1 MSRSD
6 CRKFSANIFN
16 VSKCSQCFR
25 QRDDHSLAAL
35 ECNRS
40 TRKVTKCGYLF
51 VAPDWDFI
59 TNPLY
64 RTKRWQRRW
73 FVLYDDGDLTYSVD
87 EHPETIPQASI
98 DMSTVVEVTWA
109 EEITGH
115 LYSLA
120 IRCPE
125 KVTFVKGTCSE
136 ESNWWF
142 NVLAAFP
149 KIKVRTKRTTKIST
163 SGIFGNQDKARY
175 SLPDVENQ
183 REDKV
188 PSSLGTNS
196 IDEYFSKTTS
206 RPTSLPIS
214 SNAPAIVSAI
224 VKGTGKGID
233 LLDKTSSPLISRRT
247 SNHERGDPDGCNLD
261 SETTANFMSE
271 SLIHDKKGWLMKLDN
286 KSREWT
292 KHWFTLRGAALF
304 FYRDPSA
311 EAKGVLDGV
320 IDVNSLTEVIPVSV
334 SRNYAFQLTTW
345 EKNHITLSAMAD
357 SVRNDWIKLLRMVAG
372 ITGKTTE
379 KPSNRN
385 SYEIIENTT
394 NSLEKEIL
402 LTNKSDDLKSEIEK
416 DLMKTQQRYKD
427 KNRIF
432 SLNKNLITTF
442 KGQQGGSLKS
452 SAAKVNYSSDEEYGT
467 ASEGRHPDSFG
478 FMSPM
483 SPSSPVIETKERT
496 SSRSSSRTS
505 RFNKRSLSSPP
516 SSRRSTMDSIRFDD
530 AIITSSVDDD
540 MEISSILRS
549 RLATVEKDLWMMRE
563 EAEERESR
571 MTELLRTL
579 DKTESE
585 LTARIKEAED
595 ARDGL
600 AVELQEKTKQADA
613 LFEQQKKEIESYKQM
628 IGVLEDRLSRGI
640 DENDTLYKKLQE
652 MENSGSSSLCSLNR
666 YKMKRV
672 DSLSDLT
679 NLNDIDPYTIE
690 RDSLADEYREL
701 KQRFEKAVN
710 EIRLMKKE
718 LKESQNQFDSLE
730 ISYVTLRNDI
740 EQVKKD
746 KHSQLTMMAARIQDL
761 TFKYLS
767 ADRQNRVLKQKI
779 AKTEKR
785 RSLSLKGKEAF
796 SIPKEFE
803 EKLTEL
809 EMKIDKIEVDNS
821 KQEQH
826 KARSSMKMRRKSLDD
841 DVTSA
846 KPVEQIVR
854 LNSLERRVN
863 NFRGKS
869 RDTSVA
875 RTNRKMSE
883 HSVDRLKWL
892 EEVVIV
898 ALSHVEQSLKML
910 QESNGSK
917 GCVEKSLEDTLDI
930 LRNACENCLGES
942 QITACQGEKVKK
954 IVEDMEME
962 LREKLSELLHQRQH
976 LRANSQL
983 THEENMKLLAER
995 VAFESV
1001 LFGKLHS
1008 AISRAETPSNCE
1020 DHFIYAEV
1028 VETVRLIVAL
1038 RKKLDDD
1045 GRPISLENSCMDILS
1060 SVLSRRLLLTA
1071 NQCRDDGECQARVTL
1086 PTTVID
1092 DLRRQRDDLLGVLK
1106 VFRVRAMDQLAVG
1119 LAVET
1124 LDSISNNKA
1133 INEASQE
1140 AWQHAQMIVNSE
1152 LIRGEISQ
1160 VFRNCVN
1167 QYQQLMKPARR
1178 VSLSLSEGKCFEHFA
1193 DTVGIFLRG
1202 EIDSTLAEL
1211 MVKHEEA
1218 LGKIQKGEID
1228 RRSISPDGRKLLIQ
1242 LADICAHRAIIDAR
1256 ISVLSGEYTEP
1267 PEDDMIPTRDTPL
1280 KNIDISKYEDLFTQ
1294 IAEDFNIDPT
1304 NLAAEAD
1311 WNFFGRHFRKI
1322 DDSVV
1327 RNVATN
1333 TEMITRNA
1341 STESDL
1347 MACDECE
1354 ENREKL
1360 NSLGKQHEDSIN
1372 DICQSYSYTV
1382 EVLKQKLEDEQQ
1394 LNENYRSENMKIIHQ
1409 LKELTNKR
1417 DARKSE
1423 LMEMTEKLNDIS
1435 HTYRAKKIDCP
1446 PESSGGDQVDSRSPQ
1461 EEYEDEKSH
1470 LFQLEKHLKVVNEV
1484 KNEEDS
1490 LRKRYQSEI
1499 EQLRALCEKG
1509 LVAMESSH
1517 RRIISELEKKHQ
1529 QELQQ
1534 VLCEKEQALAEETQA
1549 TLAAL
1554 DAMRKAHQNE
1564 VQREI
1569 ARFKQ
1574 DFMKQF
1580 QKGGYNSLA
1589 MEHKEKEQELEE
1601 VRQEILSLSEKFSM
1615 KCVET
1620 ASLEEKIQHLTRQ
1633 LLASQQQVQQLK
1645 SRDCH
1650 MESHLLSMKDE
1661 RKLEESKNHEGESA
1675 VPNYAKQTGVNE
1687 NTVMQKAKEIHPR
1700 LKLNEGIKLSPLL
1713 GGHHGATS
1721 TVGLIPLERMK
1732 TKVISTSNLSLRLSR
1747 NLRDLSTKYKGEA
1760 EDGRMLATTAS
1771 GSAAN
1776 PLCSPPP
1783 LNERDAEHVMRRF
1796 ELEI

>member
-1 MSRSD
+1 M
-6 CRKFSANIFN
+6 
-16 VSKCSQCFR
+16 
-25 QRDDHSLAAL
+25 
-35 ECNRS
+35 
-40 TRKVTKCGYLF
+40 
-51 VAPDWDFI
+51 
-59 TNPLY
+59 
-64 RTKRWQRRW
+64 
-73 FVLYDDGDLTYSVD
+73 
-87 EHPETIPQASI
+87 PETIPQAVI
-98 DMSTVVEVTWA
+98 DMSSVVEVTWA

-115 LYSLA
+115 LFSLA
-120 IRCPE
+120 IRCPD

-149 KIKVRTKRTTKIST
+149 KIKVRTKRSTKLS
-163 SGIFGNQDKARY
+163 SGGMYGNQDKARF

-183 REDKV
+183 RSEEKV
-188 PSSLGTNS
+188 PSLGSKS
-196 IDEYFSKTTS
+196 IEEYFNKSTS

-224 VKGTGKGID
+224 VKGTGKGVD
-233 LLDKTSSPLISRRT
+233 LLDKASSPLITRRT

-271 SLIHDKKGWLMKLDN
+271 SLIHDKKGWLMKLDS
-286 KSREWT
+286 KTREWT

-304 FYRDPSA
+304 FYRDPNA

-345 EKNHITLSAMAD
+345 EKNQITLSAMAD
-357 SVRNDWIKLLRMVAG
+357 SVRNDWIKLLKTVAG
-372 ITGKTTE
+372 ITTKTTE
-379 KPSNRN
+379 KPPGRTA
-385 SYEIIENTT
+385 YELIENT
-394 NSLEKEIL
+394 SLEKNIL

-416 DLMKTQQRYKD
+416 DLMKTQQRYKE

-432 SLNKNLITTF
+432 AINKNIIQTF
-442 KGQQGGSLKS
+442 KNQGGSVKATTGTPS
-452 SAAKVNYSSDEEYGT
+452 KINYSSDEEYGT

-478 FMSPM
+478 FVSPM

-496 SSRSSSRTS
+496 NSRSSSRAG

-516 SSRRSTMDSIRFDD
+516 SSRRSTMESIRFDD
-530 AIITSSVDDD
+530 AIISSSVDDD

-563 EAEERESR
+563 EAEERETR

-585 LTARIKEAED
+585 LSTRIKEAED
-595 ARDGL
+595 ARDSL
-600 AVELQEKTKQADA
+600 ADELQEKTKQADA
-613 LFEQQKKEIESYKQM
+613 LFEQQKGEIENYKQM
-628 IGVLEDRLSRGI
+628 ISVLEDRLNRGI
-640 DENDTLYKKLQE
+640 DENEILYKKLQDI
-652 MENSGSSSLCSLNR
+652 ENSGSSSLCSLNR

-679 NLNDIDPYTIE
+679 NLNDIDPYAVE
-690 RDSLADEYREL
+690 RDTLADEYREV
-701 KQRFEKAVN
+701 KHRFEKAVN

-730 ISYVTLRNDI
+730 ISYATLRNDI
-740 EQVKKD
+740 EQIKKD

-785 RSLSLKGKEAF
+785 RSLSLKGKDAF

-809 EMKIDKIEVDNS
+809 EQKIDKIEAS
-821 KQEQH
+821 SETSAPGGEH
-826 KARSSMKMRRKSLDD
+826 KGRIKMRRKSLDD
-841 DVTSA
+841 DVNSA

-863 NFRGKS
+863 NLRTNPK
-869 RDTSVA
+869 DTSVA
-875 RTNRKMSE
+875 RNNRKMSE
-883 HSVDRLKWL
+883 HSVDRLRWL
-892 EEVVIV
+892 EEVIV
-898 ALSHVEQSLKML
+898 LALSHVEQSLKVL
-910 QESNGSK
+910 QQEQSPPVFG
-917 GCVEKSLEDTLDI
+917 VEKSLQDAVDV
-930 LRNACENCLGES
+930 LRSACESCLGES
-942 QITACQGEKVKK
+942 NVAVEGERVKK
-954 IVEDMEME
+954 IVEDMEVE
-962 LREKLSELLHQRQH
+962 LREKLTQLLHQRQH
-976 LRANSQL
+976 LRACSQL

-995 VAFESV
+995 VAYESV
-1001 LFGKLHS
+1001 LFGKLHN
-1008 AISRAETPSNCE
+1008 AISRAESPASSGCSNE
-1020 DHFIYAEV
+1020 QHLIYAEV
-1028 VETVRLIVAL
+1028 METVRLMVAL
-1038 RKKLDDD
+1038 RKKLNGEAEEVVAMTNLGECCTDV
-1045 GRPISLENSCMDILS
+1045 LTNILTK
-1060 SVLSRRLLLTA
+1060 RLLLTGMRCSD
-1071 NQCRDDGECQARVTL
+1071 NGECSVRITL
-1086 PTTVID
+1086 PEGVID
-1092 DLRRQRDDLLGVLK
+1092 DLRHQREALQSLLGDFK
-1106 VFRVRAMDQLAVG
+1106 GQAMEKLAIG
-1119 LAVET
+1119 LALET
-1124 LDSISNNKA
+1124 LDSISSNNA

-1140 AWQHAQMIVNSE
+1140 AWQHAQMIVNGE
-1152 LIRGEISQ
+1152 LIRAEISQ
-1160 VFRNCVN
+1160 VFRNCMN
-1167 QYQQLMKPARR
+1167 QYCVRKPTK
-1178 VSLSLSEGKCFEHFA
+1178 SLLITLTETKCFEHFA
-1193 DTVGIFLRG
+1193 DTVGIFLRN
-1202 EIDSTLAEL
+1202 EVDTTLAEL

-1218 LGKIQKGEID
+1218 LERIQKGEIE
-1228 RRSISPDGRKLLIQ
+1228 RKSLSPNGRNLLIK

-1267 PEDDMIPTRDTPL
+1267 PVDDMIPTRDTTACPPKSL
-1280 KNIDISKYEDLFTQ
+1280 ILPN
-1294 IAEDFNIDPT
+1294 
-1304 NLAAEAD
+1304 AD
-1311 WNFFGRHFRKI
+1311 WKFFGRHVRKYE
-1322 DDSVV
+1322 DHPAKNASTMTVGADVK
-1327 RNVATN
+1327 NV
-1333 TEMITRNA
+1333 

-1347 MACDECE
+1347 QPCDECAGT
-1354 ENREKL
+1354 REKL
-1360 NSLGKQHEDSIN
+1360 QNLGKQHEDSIN

-1382 EVLKQKLEDEQQ
+1382 EVLKQKLEDEQK
-1394 LNENYRSENMKIIHQ
+1394 LNENFRCENMKIINQ

-1417 DARKSE
+1417 DARKTE

-1435 HTYRAKKIDCP
+1435 HTYHAKKIDCP
-1446 PESSGGDQVDSRSPQ
+1446 PESDVVDSRSPQ
-1461 EEYEDEKSH
+1461 EEYESEKSH
-1470 LFQLEKHLKVVNEV
+1470 LFQLEKHLKGTSVTDTDGSVIVAE
-1484 KNEEDS
+1484 KQEEDS

-1534 VLCEKEQALAEETQA
+1534 MLCEKEQALAEETQA

-1554 DAMRKAHQNE
+1554 DAMRKAHQSE

-1580 QKGGYNSLA
+1580 QKGGYNTMA

-1633 LLASQQQVQQLK
+1633 LFASQQQVQQLK
-1645 SRDCH
+1645 SRDCK

-1687 NTVMQKAKEIHPR
+1687 NTVMQKAKETHPR
-1700 LKLNEGIKLSPLL
+1700 LKKLNEGIKLTPVI
-1713 GGHHGATS
+1713 GHGSSAT
-1721 TVGLIPLERMK
+1721 LIPLERMK

-1747 NLRDLSTKYKGEA
+1747 NLRDLSSKYKGEVDDSRKA
-1760 EDGRMLATTAS
+1760 AS
-1771 GSAAN
+1771 MKDAGTVGN

-1783 LNERDAEHVMRRF
+1783 LNERDAEQHVVRRF

>member
-1 MSRSD
+1 MSRSE

-16 VSKCSQCFR
+16 VSKCSHCFR
-25 QRDDHSLAAL
+25 QREEHSLAAL

-87 EHPETIPQASI
+87 EHPETIPQACV

-115 LYSLA
+115 LFSLA
-120 IRCPE
+120 IRCPD

-149 KIKVRTKRTTKIST
+149 KIKVRTKRTTKL
-163 SGIFGNQDKARY
+163 SGGGMYGNQDKARF

-183 REDKV
+183 REEKA
-188 PSSLGTNS
+188 PSLGSNS
-196 IDEYFSKTTS
+196 IEEYFSKSSS

-224 VKGTGKGID
+224 VKGSGQGVDMID
-233 LLDKTSSPLISRRT
+233 KPRRT

-271 SLIHDKKGWLMKLDN
+271 SLMHDKKGWLMKLDN

-304 FYRDPSA
+304 FHRDPNA

-345 EKNHITLSAMAD
+345 EKNQITLSAMAD

-372 ITGKTTE
+372 ITSKATE
-379 KPSNRN
+379 KPTTRN
-385 SYEIIENTT
+385 TYELIENT
-394 NSLEKEIL
+394 SLEKDIL

-432 SLNKNLITTF
+432 ALNKNLLQTF
-442 KGQQGGSLKS
+442 KGQATSKS
-452 SAAKVNYSSDEEYGT
+452 SGSPSKINYSSDEEYGT

-478 FMSPM
+478 FVSPM

-496 SSRSSSRTS
+496 NSRSSSRAG

-530 AIITSSVDDD
+530 AIISSSVDDD

-549 RLATVEKDLWMMRE
+549 RLVTVEKDLWMMRE
-563 EAEERESR
+563 EAEERETR

-585 LTARIKEAED
+585 LSTRIKEAED
-595 ARDGL
+595 ARDSL
-600 AVELQEKTKQADA
+600 AVELKEKTIQADA
-613 LFEQQKKEIESYKQM
+613 LFEQQKGEIENYKQM
-628 IGVLEDRLSRGI
+628 INVLEDRLSRGI
-640 DENDTLYKKLQE
+640 EENDNLYKKLQDI
-652 MENSGSSSLCSLNR
+652 ENSGASSLCSLNR

-679 NLNDIDPYTIE
+679 NLNEIDPYAVE
-690 RDSLADEYREL
+690 RDTLADEYREL

-710 EIRLMKKE
+710 EIRLMKRE

-730 ISYVTLRNDI
+730 ISYATLQNDI
-740 EQVKKD
+740 EQVKRD

-809 EMKIDKIEVDNS
+809 EMKIDKIEVGEAS
-821 KQEQH
+821 VQEP
-826 KARSSMKMRRKSLDD
+826 KGRSVVKMRRKSLDD
-841 DVTSA
+841 DVNSV
-846 KPVEQIVR
+846 KPVEQILR

-863 NFRGKS
+863 NLRGKPK
-869 RDTSVA
+869 DTSMA
-875 RTNRKMSE
+875 RNNRKLSE

-892 EEVVIV
+892 EETVVL
-898 ALSHVEQSLKML
+898 ALSHVEQSLKLL
-910 QESNGSK
+910 QDSPETYFKRSM
-917 GCVEKSLEDTLDI
+917 EKSLQDTLDV
-930 LRNACENCLGES
+930 LRSACENCLGDSNSSWE
-942 QITACQGEKVKK
+942 GERMKK
-954 IVEDMEME
+954 LVEDMEME
-962 LREKLSELLHQRQH
+962 LRGKLSQLLSQRQH

-1001 LFGKLHS
+1001 LFGKLHN
-1008 AISRAETPSNCE
+1008 AISRAETPSSCDE
-1020 DHFIYAEV
+1020 HLIYAEV
-1028 VETVRLIVAL
+1028 VETVRLMAAL
-1038 RKKLDDD
+1038 RKKLD
-1045 GRPISLENSCMDILS
+1045 GETSVASLGDCCTD
-1060 SVLSRRLLLTA
+1060 VLTNVLCRRLLLTGSRCG
-1071 NQCRDDGECQARVTL
+1071 NDGECAVRITL
-1086 PTTVID
+1086 PGAVIE
-1092 DLRRQRDDLLGVLK
+1092 DLRRQRGDLQGVLGD
-1106 VFRVRAMDQLAVG
+1106 FRLQAMEKLAVG

-1124 LDSISNNKA
+1124 LNSISSNKA

-1152 LIRGEISQ
+1152 LIRAEVSQ
-1160 VFRNCVN
+1160 VFRNCVK
-1167 QYQQLMKPARR
+1167 QYRQMMTPAR
-1178 VSLSLSEGKCFEHFA
+1178 SLTIALSDVKCFEHFA
-1193 DTVGIFLRG
+1193 DTVGVFLRG
-1202 EIDSTLAEL
+1202 EVDSTLTEL
-1211 MVKHEEA
+1211 MAKHEEA
-1218 LGKIQKGEID
+1218 LERMQKGELE
-1228 RRSISPDGRKLLIQ
+1228 RKSPSPDGRKLLFQ

-1256 ISVLSGEYTEP
+1256 ISVLSGEFTEP
-1267 PEDDMIPTRDTPL
+1267 PSDDMIPTKDTLTPL
-1280 KNIDISKYEDLFTQ
+1280 KSVDVAKYEDLFCQ
-1294 IAEDFNIDPT
+1294 LAEGLKFNVTD
-1304 NLAAEAD
+1304 LALEAD
-1311 WNFFGRHFRKI
+1311 WKFLGRHQRQAEEVPPRHASTMTEVEVK
-1322 DDSVV
+1322 SV
-1327 RNVATN
+1327 
-1333 TEMITRNA
+1333 
-1341 STESDL
+1341 STESDPL
-1347 MACDECE
+1347 ACVECE
-1354 ENREKL
+1354 ETREKL
-1360 NSLGKQHEDSIN
+1360 SSLGKQHEDSIN

-1394 LNENYRSENMKIIHQ
+1394 LNENYRSENMKIIQQ
-1409 LKELTNKR
+1409 LNELNCKR
-1417 DARKSE
+1417 EARKSE

-1435 HTYRAKKIDCP
+1435 HTYRAKKVDCP
-1446 PESSGGDQVDSRSPQ
+1446 HASDVVDSRSPQ
-1461 EEYEDEKSH
+1461 EEYESEKSH
-1470 LFQLEKHLKVVNEV
+1470 LFQLEKHLKVVNEGE
-1484 KNEEDS
+1484 EEDS

-1554 DAMRKAHQNE
+1554 DAMRKAHQSE

-1580 QKGGYNSLA
+1580 QKGGYNSMA

-1645 SRDCH
+1645 SRDCQ

-1661 RKLEESKNHEGESA
+1661 RKLEESKNA
-1675 VPNYAKQTGVNE
+1675 
-1687 NTVMQKAKEIHPR
+1687 
-1700 LKLNEGIKLSPLL
+1700 
-1713 GGHHGATS
+1713 
-1721 TVGLIPLERMK
+1721 
-1732 TKVISTSNLSLRLSR
+1732 
-1747 NLRDLSTKYKGEA
+1747 
-1760 EDGRMLATTAS
+1760 
-1771 GSAAN
+1771 
-1776 PLCSPPP
+1776 
-1783 LNERDAEHVMRRF
+1783 
-1796 ELEI
+1796 